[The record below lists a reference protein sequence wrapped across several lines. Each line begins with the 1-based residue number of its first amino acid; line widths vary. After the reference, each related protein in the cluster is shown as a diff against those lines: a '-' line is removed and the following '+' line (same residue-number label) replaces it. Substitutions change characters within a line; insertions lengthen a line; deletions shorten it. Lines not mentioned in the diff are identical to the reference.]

1 MQSDRPIVTTESLNR
16 AIQTTAEMMLRHNLR
31 QIAPTL
37 RRLEAER
44 DRLLQEGDPLEYAK
58 RILARGLAA

>member
-58 RILARGLAA
+58 RILARAA